1 MLHRLTQLFPLW
13 ALVFSLLAYWQPAL
27 LVGGKGAIV
36 PLLML
41 IIIYTN
47 RPLLDAMIEQ
57 WLESHTPIRDF
68 PTKSRLVVTHCVASR
83 HL

>member
-13 ALVFSLLAYWQPAL
+13 ALLFSLLAYWQPAL

-41 IIIYTN
+41 MS
-47 RPLLDAMIEQ
+47 L
-57 WLESHTPIRDF
+57 
-68 PTKSRLVVTHCVASR
+68 
-83 HL
+83 